1 MLKRIFIGILVLIIL
16 HNMFG
21 RGSCIH
27 PLCFLNLRE
36 GLNSNS
42 SSNTSDMIVKNSA
55 DVSTLQANLKKGKDR
70 LTKLSKRI
78 NDNITQINKNNTT
91 IKSTVSKANAAQA
104 AHNDTTS
111 S

>member
-1 MLKRIFIGILVLIIL
+1 MLKRIFIGILILIIL
-16 HNMFG
+16 NNMLG
-21 RGSCIH
+21 RGRCTP

-36 GLNSNS
+36 GLDSSS

-55 DVSTLQANLKKGKDR
+55 DISTLQANLKKGKDR
-70 LTKLSKRI
+70 LSKLSKRI

-91 IKSTVSKANAAQA
+91 IKGTVSKANAAQA
-104 AHNDTTS
+104 AHDDSTS